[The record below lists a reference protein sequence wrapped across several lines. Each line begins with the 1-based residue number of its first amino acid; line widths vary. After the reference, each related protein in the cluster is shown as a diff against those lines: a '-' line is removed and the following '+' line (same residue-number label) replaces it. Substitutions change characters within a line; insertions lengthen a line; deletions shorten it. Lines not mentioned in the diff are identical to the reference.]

1 MIKEKRAPVDYACQA
16 RPFTRILRRS
26 RVALRTQECYAF
38 SGNLSYITQRE
49 PYEITNEHL
58 KTFGVKVVSPT
69 LDPLMLE
76 CLKCEER
83 FMVLRW
89 ADGNLPKQWWICRNG
104 CNQQDAA

>member
-1 MIKEKRAPVDYACQA
+1 MLTLFGSCPIGALT
-16 RPFTRILRRS
+16 PFVTKLEEG
-26 RVALRTQECYAF
+26 QWCYAF
-38 SGNLSYITQRE
+38 GGNLSYNNQRE

>member
-1 MIKEKRAPVDYACQA
+1 MISPFNAQDY
-16 RPFTRILRRS
+16 F
-26 RVALRTQECYAF
+26 V
-38 SGNLSYITQRE
+38 GMNLSYNTQRE